1 MHLALTLKSGK
12 EKKKNEV
19 DTADKFYLLHDIV
32 T

>member
-12 EKKKNEV
+12 EKKNEV
-19 DTADKFYLLHDIV
+19 DTTDRFYLLHDTI